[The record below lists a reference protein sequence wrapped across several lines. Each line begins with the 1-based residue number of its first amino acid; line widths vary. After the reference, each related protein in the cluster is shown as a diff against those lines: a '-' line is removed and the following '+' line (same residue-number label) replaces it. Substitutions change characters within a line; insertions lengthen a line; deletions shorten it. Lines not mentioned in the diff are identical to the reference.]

1 MGCDVYECM
10 KLRIWLLYLCA
21 YVKII
26 LGGDTK
32 IQIIKERS
40 NMENVLS
47 KNQTNKNQNE
57 MNFLRMLDR
66 GIDDMEA
73 GRELPLEEA
82 FQKISELR
90 NTRRRART

>member
-1 MGCDVYECM
+1 
-10 KLRIWLLYLCA
+10 
-21 YVKII
+21 
-26 LGGDTK
+26 
-32 IQIIKERS
+32 
-40 NMENVLS
+40 MENVLS

-82 FQKISELR
+82 FQRISELR
-90 NTRRRART
+90 NNRRCART